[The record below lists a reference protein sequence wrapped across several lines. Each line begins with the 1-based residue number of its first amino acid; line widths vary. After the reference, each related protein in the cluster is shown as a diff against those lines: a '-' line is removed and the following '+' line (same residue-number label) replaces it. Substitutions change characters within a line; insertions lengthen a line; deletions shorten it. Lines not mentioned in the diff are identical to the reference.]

1 MKDLRQPN
9 IHIGNTVKI
18 SKLEINEDNVKEIL
32 MTLGVMPTE
41 TLIREAIGYLSSNG
55 LEFTMLNLYN
65 FLKSKSIMSMKD
77 LRKTTAK
84 NKIITENIPIN
95 NIETF
100 NNNMYQ
106 KGYSDLT
113 NNFLIKEF
121 DNIEINITR
130 SNDNVS
136 AITGYDNEH
145 NIVDIPNDILNIVQ
159 NDIFE
164 SNK

>member
-1 MKDLRQPN
+1 
-9 IHIGNTVKI
+9 
-18 SKLEINEDNVKEIL
+18 
-32 MTLGVMPTE
+32 
-41 TLIREAIGYLSSNG
+41 
-55 LEFTMLNLYN
+55 
-65 FLKSKSIMSMKD
+65 
-77 LRKTTAK
+77 
-84 NKIITENIPIN
+84 
-95 NIETF
+95 
-100 NNNMYQ
+100 MYQ

-159 NDIFE
+159 NDISE